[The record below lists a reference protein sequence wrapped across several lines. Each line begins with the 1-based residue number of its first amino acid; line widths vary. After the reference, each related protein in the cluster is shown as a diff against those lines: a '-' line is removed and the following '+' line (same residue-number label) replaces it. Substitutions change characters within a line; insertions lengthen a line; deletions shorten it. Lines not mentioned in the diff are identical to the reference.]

1 MEEKSAV
8 FLVIQ
13 IVVLANEAPL
23 VLLIRPPGEN
33 RFHVVRWP
41 AGRRTGRNRHG
52 SRSAMIRRP
61 KERIADRTTRRPTRE
76 NPEGSRNPPR
86 FVYLGPSYSPTP
98 DRQQA
103 HCNLRKKSRQKQA

>member
-61 KERIADRTTRRPTRE
+61 KERIADRTTRRPTGKTRKDLE
-76 NPEGSRNPPR
+76 IRP
-86 FVYLGPSYSPTP
+86 FCVLGAVLFP
-98 DRQQA
+98 DA
-103 HCNLRKKSRQKQA
+103 